1 MENREQNDLFLEML
15 AGILI
20 RSFLLGLGLMLL
32 WFLFYLVL
40 PDWTYEMN
48 TKWFNIGRHEFD
60 LINYCGIGFVKM
72 CILLFFLFPYLSI
85 KLILCRS
92 KKAVSEKR

>member
-1 MENREQNDLFLEML
+1 MGNRESNDLFLESL

-20 RSFLLGLGLMLL
+20 RSFLFGAALLLL
-32 WFLFYLVL
+32 WFVSYLFL

-48 TKWFNIGRHEFD
+48 TRWFNIGRHEFD

-92 KKAVSEKR
+92 KKTASEKR

>member
-1 MENREQNDLFLEML
+1 MDNRAYDDIFLETL
-15 AGILI
+15 ARILI
-20 RSFLLGLGLMLL
+20 RSFLFGVGLMFL
-32 WFLFYLVL
+32 WSSFSVLL

-48 TKWFNIGRHEFD
+48 TKWFGIGRHEFD

-85 KLILCRS
+85 RLVLR
-92 KKAVSEKR
+92 KKKKSG